1 MNTTG
6 ETQQMPAPREQ
17 APARAARPGGT
28 PRLGI
33 AVIAAAA
40 FAAELA
46 VSARY
51 GYVRDEL

>member
-6 ETQQMPAPREQ
+6 ETQQLPAPQHQ

-33 AVIAAAA
+33 AIIAVAA
-40 FAAELA
+40 FVAEMA
-46 VSARY
+46 VSAR
-51 GYVRDEL
+51 